1 MTAALT
7 LDLALEILA
16 AARAA
21 AQERAAKP
29 LAYAVVD
36 AGGNLLAAQREAA
49 AGHLRNAIAANKAW
63 GCIALMISSGRLAR
77 TIEGHGNWWVGL
89 SGAAEG
95 RLIPSPGGVFIRSP
109 EGDIL
114 GALGISGEASKID
127 EEIAVEAIEA
137 AGLVADTE
145 GD

>member
-1 MTAALT
+1 VTLVLDQAL
-7 LDLALEILA
+7 AILA
-16 AARAA
+16 AARKA
-21 AQERAAKP
+21 AQARGAKP

-36 AGGNLLAAQREAA
+36 AGGHVLAQHREAA
-49 AGHLRNAIAANKAW
+49 AGPLRNAIAANKAW
-63 GCIALMISSGRLAR
+63 GCIALRISSGRLAR
-77 TIEGHGNWWVGL
+77 TIEGHANWWVGL

-95 RLIPSPGGVFIRSP
+95 RLIPSPGGVFIRAQD
-109 EGDIL
+109 GTIL

>member
-1 MTAALT
+1 MTLT

-16 AARAA
+16 VARAGA
-21 AQERAAKP
+21 RARDAKP

-36 AGGNLLAAQREAA
+36 AGGHVLAVQRETD
-49 AGHLRNAIAANKAW
+49 AGHLRSEIATNKAW

-77 TIEGHGNWWVGL
+77 HIEGHANWWVGL
-89 SGAAEG
+89 SGTAGG
-95 RLIPSPGGVFIRSP
+95 RLIPSPGGVFIRSAD
-109 EGDIL
+109 GDIL
-114 GALGISGEASKID
+114 GALGISGEASAID
-127 EEIAVEAIEA
+127 EEIAVEAIET